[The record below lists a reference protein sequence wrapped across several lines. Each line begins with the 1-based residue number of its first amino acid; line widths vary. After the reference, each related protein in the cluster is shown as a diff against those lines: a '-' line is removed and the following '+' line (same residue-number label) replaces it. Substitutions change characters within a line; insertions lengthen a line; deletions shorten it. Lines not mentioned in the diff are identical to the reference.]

1 MDTILIIEDDA
12 DLREGLEYTL
22 SGEGYQILTAEN
34 AERGR
39 KLWKTSSCDLILLDC
54 NLPDGNGF
62 SLCSEIRESSDVF
75 ILMLTARD
83 TELDEVKALEMGVDD
98 YMSKPFSIAV
108 LKARIKKLLSRKS
121 EKQWIS
127 SNGIRLDKSSCQVI
141 CKEEVLE
148 LSKIEYKLLL
158 YFLEN
163 PGQILSKEQIL
174 ERIWDK
180 DGKFVDENTVS
191 VNIGDFA
198 ERSRQIRRI
207 RSGSRRF
214 TDLDISGEKR
224 RNDKGM
230 ESIITGILSAGCV
243 AGVLFGMYEYRR
255 RKKLY
260 RETDRML
267 ESILKG
273 DPILVSDLKEGEVSA
288 LSGKIRKIQ
297 EMQEMSVSQAEEEKE
312 QVKSLISNMSHQL
325 KTPLANIRM
334 YEEILR
340 EENQDAET
348 REKFLA
354 KMQTQSEKL
363 EWILNSLFKMVKLE
377 QNVMVFE
384 VSMCP
389 IRKTILDAVNLVYE
403 KAARKQIPIKTGY
416 IPDLLLYHNAKWTSE
431 VFANLLENA
440 VKYTG
445 EGGTIQ
451 IDLNQYE
458 MYAEIRITDTGI
470 GIRKEEIPRIF
481 QRFYR
486 SKDVEN
492 LEGSGIGLYLSR
504 LIAEKEK
511 GYLQVESVYGKG
523 SCFSVFLRMEK

>member
-1 MDTILIIEDDA
+1 
-12 DLREGLEYTL
+12 
-22 SGEGYQILTAEN
+22 
-34 AERGR
+34 
-39 KLWKTSSCDLILLDC
+39 
-54 NLPDGNGF
+54 
-62 SLCSEIRESSDVF
+62 
-75 ILMLTARD
+75 
-83 TELDEVKALEMGVDD
+83 
-98 YMSKPFSIAV
+98 
-108 LKARIKKLLSRKS
+108 
-121 EKQWIS
+121 
-127 SNGIRLDKSSCQVI
+127 
-141 CKEEVLE
+141 
-148 LSKIEYKLLL
+148 
-158 YFLEN
+158 
-163 PGQILSKEQIL
+163 
-174 ERIWDK
+174 
-180 DGKFVDENTVS
+180 
-191 VNIGDFA
+191 
-198 ERSRQIRRI
+198 
-207 RSGSRRF
+207 
-214 TDLDISGEKR
+214 
-224 RNDKGM
+224 M

-243 AGVLFGMYEYRR
+243 SGILFGMYEYRR

-267 ESILKG
+267 ESILEG

-297 EMQEMSVSQAEEEKE
+297 EKQEMSVSQAEEEKE

-384 VSMCP
+384 ASMCP
-389 IRKTILDAVNLVYE
+389 IQKTILDAVNLVYE
-403 KAARKQIPIKTGY
+403 KAAKKQIQIKTGY
-416 IPDLLLYHNAKWTSE
+416 ISDLLLYHNAKWTSE
-431 VFANLLENA
+431 VFVNLLENA

-451 IDLNQYE
+451 IDLKQYE
-458 MYAEIRITDTGI
+458 MYAEIRITDTGM

-511 GYLQVESVYGKG
+511 GYIQVESVYGKG
-523 SCFSVFLRMEK
+523 SSFSVFLRMEK

>member
-1 MDTILIIEDDA
+1 
-12 DLREGLEYTL
+12 
-22 SGEGYQILTAEN
+22 
-34 AERGR
+34 
-39 KLWKTSSCDLILLDC
+39 
-54 NLPDGNGF
+54 
-62 SLCSEIRESSDVF
+62 
-75 ILMLTARD
+75 
-83 TELDEVKALEMGVDD
+83 
-98 YMSKPFSIAV
+98 
-108 LKARIKKLLSRKS
+108 
-121 EKQWIS
+121 
-127 SNGIRLDKSSCQVI
+127 
-141 CKEEVLE
+141 
-148 LSKIEYKLLL
+148 
-158 YFLEN
+158 
-163 PGQILSKEQIL
+163 
-174 ERIWDK
+174 
-180 DGKFVDENTVS
+180 
-191 VNIGDFA
+191 
-198 ERSRQIRRI
+198 
-207 RSGSRRF
+207 
-214 TDLDISGEKR
+214 
-224 RNDKGM
+224 M

-243 AGVLFGMYEYRR
+243 SGVLFGMYEYRR

-267 ESILKG
+267 ESILEG

-312 QVKSLISNMSHQL
+312 QV

-511 GYLQVESVYGKG
+511 GYIQVESVYGKG

>member
-1 MDTILIIEDDA
+1 M
-12 DLREGLEYTL
+12 
-22 SGEGYQILTAEN
+22 
-34 AERGR
+34 
-39 KLWKTSSCDLILLDC
+39 
-54 NLPDGNGF
+54 
-62 SLCSEIRESSDVF
+62 
-75 ILMLTARD
+75 
-83 TELDEVKALEMGVDD
+83 
-98 YMSKPFSIAV
+98 
-108 LKARIKKLLSRKS
+108 
-121 EKQWIS
+121 
-127 SNGIRLDKSSCQVI
+127 
-141 CKEEVLE
+141 
-148 LSKIEYKLLL
+148 
-158 YFLEN
+158 
-163 PGQILSKEQIL
+163 
-174 ERIWDK
+174 
-180 DGKFVDENTVS
+180 
-191 VNIGDFA
+191 
-198 ERSRQIRRI
+198 
-207 RSGSRRF
+207 
-214 TDLDISGEKR
+214 
-224 RNDKGM
+224 
-230 ESIITGILSAGCV
+230 
-243 AGVLFGMYEYRR
+243 
-255 RKKLY
+255 
-260 RETDRML
+260 
-267 ESILKG
+267 
-273 DPILVSDLKEGEVSA
+273 
-288 LSGKIRKIQ
+288 
-297 EMQEMSVSQAEEEKE
+297 
-312 QVKSLISNMSHQL
+312 
-325 KTPLANIRM
+325 
-334 YEEILR
+334 R

-431 VFANLLENA
+431 VFVNLLENA

-511 GYLQVESVYGKG
+511 GYIQVESVYGKG

>member
-1 MDTILIIEDDA
+1 
-12 DLREGLEYTL
+12 
-22 SGEGYQILTAEN
+22 
-34 AERGR
+34 
-39 KLWKTSSCDLILLDC
+39 
-54 NLPDGNGF
+54 
-62 SLCSEIRESSDVF
+62 
-75 ILMLTARD
+75 
-83 TELDEVKALEMGVDD
+83 
-98 YMSKPFSIAV
+98 
-108 LKARIKKLLSRKS
+108 
-121 EKQWIS
+121 
-127 SNGIRLDKSSCQVI
+127 
-141 CKEEVLE
+141 
-148 LSKIEYKLLL
+148 
-158 YFLEN
+158 
-163 PGQILSKEQIL
+163 
-174 ERIWDK
+174 
-180 DGKFVDENTVS
+180 
-191 VNIGDFA
+191 
-198 ERSRQIRRI
+198 
-207 RSGSRRF
+207 
-214 TDLDISGEKR
+214 
-224 RNDKGM
+224 M

-267 ESILKG
+267 ESILEG

-403 KAARKQIPIKTGY
+403 KAARKQILIKTGY

-431 VFANLLENA
+431 VFVNLLENA

-486 SKDVEN
+486 SKDVEK

-511 GYLQVESVYGKG
+511 GYIQVESVYGKG

>member
-1 MDTILIIEDDA
+1 
-12 DLREGLEYTL
+12 
-22 SGEGYQILTAEN
+22 
-34 AERGR
+34 
-39 KLWKTSSCDLILLDC
+39 
-54 NLPDGNGF
+54 
-62 SLCSEIRESSDVF
+62 
-75 ILMLTARD
+75 
-83 TELDEVKALEMGVDD
+83 
-98 YMSKPFSIAV
+98 
-108 LKARIKKLLSRKS
+108 
-121 EKQWIS
+121 
-127 SNGIRLDKSSCQVI
+127 
-141 CKEEVLE
+141 
-148 LSKIEYKLLL
+148 
-158 YFLEN
+158 
-163 PGQILSKEQIL
+163 
-174 ERIWDK
+174 
-180 DGKFVDENTVS
+180 
-191 VNIGDFA
+191 
-198 ERSRQIRRI
+198 
-207 RSGSRRF
+207 
-214 TDLDISGEKR
+214 
-224 RNDKGM
+224 M

-243 AGVLFGMYEYRR
+243 SGILFGMYEYRR

-267 ESILKG
+267 ESILEG

-340 EENQDAET
+340 KENQDAET
-348 REKFLA
+348 REKFLE

-384 VSMCP
+384 ASMCP
-389 IRKTILDAVNLVYE
+389 IQKTILDAVNLVYE
-403 KAARKQIPIKTGY
+403 KAAKKQILIKTGY
-416 IPDLLLYHNAKWTSE
+416 ISDLLLYHNAKWTSE
-431 VFANLLENA
+431 VFVNLLENA

-451 IDLNQYE
+451 IDLKQYE
-458 MYAEIRITDTGI
+458 MYAEIRITDTGM

-511 GYLQVESVYGKG
+511 GYIQVESVYGKG
-523 SCFSVFLRMEK
+523 SSFSVFLRMEK

>member
-1 MDTILIIEDDA
+1 M
-12 DLREGLEYTL
+12 
-22 SGEGYQILTAEN
+22 
-34 AERGR
+34 
-39 KLWKTSSCDLILLDC
+39 
-54 NLPDGNGF
+54 
-62 SLCSEIRESSDVF
+62 ES
-75 ILMLTARD
+75 
-83 TELDEVKALEMGVDD
+83 
-98 YMSKPFSIAV
+98 
-108 LKARIKKLLSRKS
+108 
-121 EKQWIS
+121 
-127 SNGIRLDKSSCQVI
+127 
-141 CKEEVLE
+141 
-148 LSKIEYKLLL
+148 
-158 YFLEN
+158 
-163 PGQILSKEQIL
+163 
-174 ERIWDK
+174 
-180 DGKFVDENTVS
+180 
-191 VNIGDFA
+191 
-198 ERSRQIRRI
+198 
-207 RSGSRRF
+207 
-214 TDLDISGEKR
+214 DISGRNKEMWITILLAVLLCLSIGYSIYQKR
-224 RNDKGM
+224 KTYRLIDRLLDSVLNREMIAASDVEEG
-230 ESIITGILSAGCV
+230 EYSA
-243 AGVLFGMYEYRR
+243 
-255 RKKLY
+255 
-260 RETDRML
+260 
-267 ESILKG
+267 
-273 DPILVSDLKEGEVSA
+273 LVS
-288 LSGKIRKIQ
+288 KIKQIQ
-297 EMQEMSVSQAEEEKE
+297 EVLDNHVNSAEQEKE

-416 IPDLLLYHNAKWTSE
+416 IPDLFLYHNAKWTSE

-440 VKYTG
+440 VKYTS
-445 EGGTIQ
+445 EGGAIQ
-451 IDLNQYE
+451 IDLKQYE

-470 GIRKEEIPRIF
+470 GIRKEEMPRIF

-511 GYLQVESVYGKG
+511 GYIQVESVYGKG

>member
-39 KLWKTSSCDLILLDC
+39 KLWKTSSYDLILLDC

-191 VNIGDFA
+191 VNI
-198 ERSRQIRRI
+198 RR
-207 RSGSRRF
+207 
-214 TDLDISGEKR
+214 L
-224 RNDKGM
+224 
-230 ESIITGILSAGCV
+230 
-243 AGVLFGMYEYRR
+243 R
-255 RKKLY
+255 RKI
-260 RETDRML
+260 EA
-267 ESILKG
+267 
-273 DPILVSDLKEGEVSA
+273 DPQW
-288 LSGKIRKIQ
+288 IQ
-297 EMQEMSVSQAEEEKE
+297 TVHGLGYIWREEEK
-312 QVKSLISNMSHQL
+312 
-325 KTPLANIRM
+325 R
-334 YEEILR
+334 
-340 EENQDAET
+340 
-348 REKFLA
+348 
-354 KMQTQSEKL
+354 
-363 EWILNSLFKMVKLE
+363 
-377 QNVMVFE
+377 
-384 VSMCP
+384 
-389 IRKTILDAVNLVYE
+389 
-403 KAARKQIPIKTGY
+403 
-416 IPDLLLYHNAKWTSE
+416 
-431 VFANLLENA
+431 
-440 VKYTG
+440 
-445 EGGTIQ
+445 
-451 IDLNQYE
+451 
-458 MYAEIRITDTGI
+458 
-470 GIRKEEIPRIF
+470 
-481 QRFYR
+481 
-486 SKDVEN
+486 
-492 LEGSGIGLYLSR
+492 
-504 LIAEKEK
+504 
-511 GYLQVESVYGKG
+511 
-523 SCFSVFLRMEK
+523 

>member
-1 MDTILIIEDDA
+1 MRI
-12 DLREGLEYTL
+12 
-22 SGEGYQILTAEN
+22 
-34 AERGR
+34 
-39 KLWKTSSCDLILLDC
+39 
-54 NLPDGNGF
+54 
-62 SLCSEIRESSDVF
+62 
-75 ILMLTARD
+75 
-83 TELDEVKALEMGVDD
+83 
-98 YMSKPFSIAV
+98 PFPSI
-108 LKARIKKLLSRKS
+108 
-121 EKQWIS
+121 
-127 SNGIRLDKSSCQVI
+127 
-141 CKEEVLE
+141 
-148 LSKIEYKLLL
+148 
-158 YFLEN
+158 F
-163 PGQILSKEQIL
+163 
-174 ERIWDK
+174 
-180 DGKFVDENTVS
+180 
-191 VNIGDFA
+191 GDFA

-243 AGVLFGMYEYRR
+243 SGVLFGMYEYRR

-267 ESILKG
+267 ESILEG

-334 YEEILR
+334 
-340 EENQDAET
+340 
-348 REKFLA
+348 FLA

-403 KAARKQIPIKTGY
+403 KAGRKQIPIKTGY

-431 VFANLLENA
+431 VFVNLLENA

-451 IDLNQYE
+451 IDVKQYE

-511 GYLQVESVYGKG
+511 GYIQVESVYGKG